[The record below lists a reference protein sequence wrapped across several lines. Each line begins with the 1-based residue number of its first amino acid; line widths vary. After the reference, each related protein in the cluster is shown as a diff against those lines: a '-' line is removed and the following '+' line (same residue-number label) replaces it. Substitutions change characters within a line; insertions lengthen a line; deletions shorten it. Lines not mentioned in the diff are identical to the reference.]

1 MKHSRKTMKKGFT
14 LVEVIVVAV
23 IVAIL
28 AAVAIP
34 IYQGYV
40 NDSNKDQASNTA
52 GSVASFCGA
61 CAAKGGA
68 CAAAGT
74 PIIVTC
80 PAVGTGTGSSATIQ
94 IPVGTTLS
102 AITTGT
108 VGVRATRGGQQ
119 SDPYFW

>member
-1 MKHSRKTMKKGFT
+1 MKTTNKKINKGFT

-40 NDSNKDQASNTA
+40 DDSNKDQASNTA

-68 CAAAGT
+68 CAEVAAT
-74 PIIVTC
+74 ATAPAQVSC
-80 PAVGTGTGSSATIQ
+80 PASTATIGIPTGTSLTLDAT
-94 IPVGTTLS
+94 
-102 AITTGT
+102 AKT
-108 VGVRATRGGQQ
+108 VTASRGAQT
-119 SDPYFW
+119 SEVYYW

>member
-1 MKHSRKTMKKGFT
+1 MKNKSKSLKKGFT

-40 NDSNKDQASNTA
+40 DDSNKDQASNTA

-61 CAAKGGA
+61 CAAKGGV
-68 CAAAGT
+68 CAQDATTT
-74 PIIVTC
+74 PPSVTC
-80 PAVGTGTGSSATIQ
+80 PASTATIG
-94 IPVGTTLS
+94 IPVGTSLDLDAT
-102 AITTGT
+102 AKT
-108 VGVRATRGGQQ
+108 VTATRGGQD
-119 SDPYFW
+119 SEIYYW

>member
-1 MKHSRKTMKKGFT
+1 MKRSIKTMKKGFT

-61 CAAKGGA
+61 CAAKGGT
-68 CAAAGT
+68 CASVTTTT
-74 PIIVTC
+74 PNEVTC
-80 PAVGTGTGSSATIQ
+80 PAGDGTAKIS
-94 IPVGTTLS
+94 IPTGTTLTLT
-102 AITTGT
+102 TTGT
-108 VGVRATRGGQQ
+108 KNVTATRGGQT
-119 SDPYFW
+119 SDKYYW